1 MSDRVR
7 TAAIAAGLLALA
19 LAGCN
24 KRDNGYQGWIEANLI
39 FVAPDEVGRV
49 QTLSVSEGD
58 WVKAGDTDPD
68 EQAREELAELPQGFT
83 SPQEGLYID
92 YTL

>member
-1 MSDRVR
+1 MEAAETRTGNRLVR
-7 TAAIAAGLLALA
+7 
-19 LAGCN
+19 
-24 KRDNGYQGWIEANLI
+24 
-39 FVAPDEVGRV
+39 
-49 QTLSVSEGD
+49 SD

-68 EQAREELAELPQGFT
+68 KKAREELPELPQGFT